1 MAWQGTIEEWH
12 VVFCISAAFCAVG
25 LIVYL
30 AFASDE
36 VQPWAK
42 TEVHGEEERN
52 ENSTAVEEN
61 NLLAVGDE
69 VGEKA

>member
-1 MAWQGTIEEWH
+1 M
-12 VVFCISAAFCAVG
+12 VFCISAAFCAVG
-25 LIVYL
+25 MIVYL

-42 TEVHGEEERN
+42 TDDHGEEERQQSQN
-52 ENSTAVEEN
+52 EENSTAVEEN

>member
-1 MAWQGTIEEWH
+1 M
-12 VVFCISAAFCAVG
+12 VFCISAAFCAVG

-52 ENSTAVEEN
+52 EENSTAVEEN
-61 NLLAVGDE
+61 NLLAVGNE